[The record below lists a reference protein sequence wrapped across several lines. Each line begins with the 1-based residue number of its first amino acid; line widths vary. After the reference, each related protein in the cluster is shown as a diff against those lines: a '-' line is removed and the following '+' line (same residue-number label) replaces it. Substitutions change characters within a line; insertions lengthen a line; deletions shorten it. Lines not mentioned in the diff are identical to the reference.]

1 MDGGT
6 GSLAETPDP
15 ESAASD
21 SGQLAVPAS
30 RESVA
35 AARIAADSATL
46 EEDAFL
52 GEVFTRLHEV
62 IGEVAEARWP
72 TRGPR
77 VVAAAVRVLAR
88 EQARLDAA
96 YLRLLTEVE
105 DREDVVPGVRGGS
118 SRAAAF
124 ARASLGLDP
133 RRAGRD
139 ADAARLT
146 AGGDPGACEKPATT
160 TA

>member
-1 MDGGT
+1 M
-6 GSLAETPDP
+6 
-15 ESAASD
+15 
-21 SGQLAVPAS
+21 S

-35 AARIAADSATL
+35 AARAAADSAAL

-62 IGEVAEARWP
+62 IGEVGEARWP
-72 TRGPR
+72 ARGPR

-96 YLRLLTEVE
+96 YLRLLAEVE
-105 DREDVVPGVRGGS
+105 GREDVVPRVRAGS

-146 AGGDPGACEKPATT
+146 AGGDPGACGNGGDDGGAGRRRGRRGGPGAGRRRLRGG
-160 TA
+160 